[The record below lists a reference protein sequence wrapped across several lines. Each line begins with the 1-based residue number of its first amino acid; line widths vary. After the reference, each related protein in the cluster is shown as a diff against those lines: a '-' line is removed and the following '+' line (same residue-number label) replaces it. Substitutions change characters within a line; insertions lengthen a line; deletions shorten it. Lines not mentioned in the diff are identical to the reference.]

1 MSSIGGVPM
10 HTCVCVS
17 VCLCK
22 IMAISK
28 DVNNLRGGRWI
39 MEELDKAR
47 ERLK

>member
-10 HTCVCVS
+10 HTCVC

-28 DVNNLRGGRWI
+28 DVNNLRGSRWI